1 MAAIERLSIVNATG
15 ATDTT
20 AFTST
25 GAYFASV
32 VVTNKSTSA
41 NDVFSVWIA
50 PEGDDSA
57 GERGYIAA
65 NVPLAV
71 NQTFETIRFALN
83 VTDVLKVR
91 AGTSN
96 LSFIVQGIDQPNA

>member
-1 MAAIERLSIVNATG
+1 MAAIERLNVVNPTG
-15 ATDTT
+15 GSDAT
-20 AFTST
+20 AFTSD

-32 VVTNKSTSA
+32 IVTNKSSSA

-50 PEGDDSA
+50 PEGDDTES
-57 GERGYIAA
+57 ERGYVAA

-91 AGTSN
+91 AGASN